1 MRHRLIGLAGT
12 AVLAWLAAVASGSG
26 QSAGTLPSALAASSS
41 AGAVSPG
48 KPACSDEQA
57 GVGIAGAGLINGN
70 TRRRILHFTF
80 DDGPDP
86 DPQLTPRLLDA
97 LDRVHNKATFFF
109 STSRFASKEKRNAQA
124 AELAREV
131 ARRGHQVGSHGF
143 DHVRMS
149 RLKPPQLA
157 TQVGSSE
164 RAFEQVFGRRT
175 FLFRPP
181 FGSRNPTLDG
191 MLSQGRYATVLWNI
205 GMADWVER
213 PPEQIALTFWR
224 VLERNEKRDGDRGGV
239 VLLHDT
245 HAWSVTAFEL
255 ITAELARRNC
265 ELLARGEELFDLVDS
280 LAPWVTPL
288 SDAEYAQRQA
298 RRAAEARRTCPASGP
313 PAKP

>member
-1 MRHRLIGLAGT
+1 MVVMRQRTITRLALAGLAL
-12 AVLAWLAAVASGSG
+12 LAMVTPGSG
-26 QSAGTLPSALAASSS
+26 QSGPGVPSALAASS
-41 AGAVSPG
+41 AVGASPQVSV
-48 KPACSDEQA
+48 EQTGEA
-57 GVGIAGAGLINGN
+57 VAGAGLIVGS

-97 LDRVHNKATFFF
+97 LDRVRAKATFFF

-131 ARRGHQVGSHGF
+131 ARRGHQIGSHGF

-149 RLKPPQLA
+149 RLRAPQLA
-157 TQVGSSE
+157 TQMASSE

-181 FGSRNPTLDG
+181 FGSRNAILDG

-213 PPEQIALTFWR
+213 PPEAIAQTFWR
-224 VLERNEKRDGDRGGV
+224 VLERNETRDGDRGGV
-239 VLLHDT
+239 ILLHDT

-255 ITAELARRNC
+255 ITAELGRRNC

-288 SDAEYAQRQA
+288 SDAAYAERQA
-298 RRAAEARRTCPASGP
+298 RRVAEARAHCGAPRTSKAR
-313 PAKP
+313 